1 MISKRYLSIALI
13 LLVILGIF
21 LTIGIINSRHTM
33 MALIKDQARSFLSI
47 VAAAQET
54 SIFAE
59 GTYEDEIVEQLINIC
74 NYIDASGLNAQL
86 IENVRKNFK
95 LNAITI
101 TGATSEKIRARSGY
115 PMSSEQVDTDGN
127 ERISYEYFKV
137 GTMKVMQF
145 RYEIADR
152 VYWIELSAQ
161 NIQIFRKEFG
171 INKITDQLTVNPMV
185 KYLVLQDRDGILYA
199 TPNIQTIS
207 RIEDDSMLLNVIEEQ
222 KETSRIIVFEDS
234 NILEIARPFVVDGTT
249 FGIFRIGISLES
261 YYRHLRSTERQLVML
276 FIILFGAGF
285 VLLFLFLKYQSY
297 IDLKNV
303 FDKTL
308 GAVEDAVLMVN
319 ANGII
324 NGANTAFCAMSSF
337 EEQGLLRQ
345 DYVSLFK
352 EDPFEIRKVL
362 DSRSKV
368 VNEKQV
374 FSKNVQYATYPLF
387 DKKKRIAGAITVLRD
402 VTTLRAFE
410 KEREEAERL
419 AFLGNLVANFAHEI
433 KNPLNGLSIATQRL
447 IKEFSE
453 GDDEYKH
460 LTHTIKKEIESLD
473 KILNDF
479 LVLARPKMR
488 VKEQFNA
495 SDIIQDVLNV
505 IREQAKNNKILLKE
519 NIKKGIKLAGNGE
532 DFKRAV
538 LNLLINACDAVTTAR
553 IRSPEVTIRMKD
565 APVTLIIAD
574 NGTGMDDEEKERIF
588 TPYFTTKQKGTGL
601 GLYIAQKI
609 LKDHGGVIDVET
621 EKDKGTTF
629 TIVFHHS
636 L

>member
-1 MISKRYLSIALI
+1 MFSKRYLSIALI

-21 LTIGIINSRHTM
+21 VTIGIVNSRYTM
-33 MALIKDQARSFLSI
+33 MELIKDQARSFLSI

-59 GTYEDEIVEQLINIC
+59 GTYEDEVVEKLINIC
-74 NYIDASGLNAQL
+74 NYLDASGFNAAIL
-86 IENVRKNFK
+86 EGVRKNFK

-101 TGATSEKIRARSGY
+101 TGARSGNILARSGY
-115 PMSSEQVDTDGN
+115 PLSSEQVDAGQKDKV
-127 ERISYEYFKV
+127 SYDYFKV

-145 RYEIADR
+145 RYEIDDR
-152 VYWIELSAQ
+152 IYWIELSAQ
-161 NIQIFRKEFG
+161 NIQVFRQEFG

-185 KYLVLQDRDGILYA
+185 KYLVLQDREGILYA

-207 RIEDDSMLLNVIEEQ
+207 RIEDDSTLLGVLEGQ
-222 KETSRIIVFEDS
+222 KETGRIIVFENS

-249 FGIFRIGISLES
+249 FGIFRIGISLEG

-285 VLLFLFLKYQSY
+285 VLFFLFLKYQSY
-297 IDLKNV
+297 RDLKNV

-319 ANGII
+319 ADGII
-324 NGANTAFCAMSSF
+324 NGANTAFCVLASF
-337 EEQGLLRQ
+337 DEQALLRQ
-345 DYVSLFK
+345 NYFTLFK
-352 EDPFEIRKVL
+352 DDHFEIRKVL

-368 VNEKQV
+368 VNERHI
-374 FSKNVQYATYPLF
+374 FSKHVQYATYPLF
-387 DKKKRIAGAITVLRD
+387 DKKKKTAGAITVLRD

-447 IKEFSE
+447 IKEFPE
-453 GDDEYKH
+453 GDDEYRH
-460 LTHTIKKEIESLD
+460 LTRTIKKQIDSLN

-488 VKEQFNA
+488 TKEQFNA
-495 SDIIQDVLNV
+495 SECINEILNV
-505 IREQAKNNKILLKE
+505 VREQARENKINLKE
-519 NIKKGIKLAGNGE
+519 KIKKNIKINGNPD

-538 LNLLINACDAVTTAR
+538 LNLLVNACDAVMNAKDR
-553 IRSPEVTIRMKD
+553 KPEVTIRFD
-565 APVTLIIAD
+565 ETPVRLIISD
-574 NGTGMDDEEKERIF
+574 NGVGMDTEEKERIF

-609 LKDHGGVIDVET
+609 LKDHSGSIEVQT
-621 EKDKGTTF
+621 EKNRGTIF
-629 TIVFHHS
+629 TITFHQTS
-636 L
+636 